1 MGSKVMLAT
10 EPMEQIAAL
19 KHSTLSLQYGA
30 EESGLTCHAKE
41 ELRELFNAVCL
52 SERHLEDLK
61 IAEPN
66 IQKKL
71 QVYLSIMVDLE
82 KIQMCTGEVEEEDLM
97 EDIRALLSDVT
108 FGLSIMNAHMVI
120 SSQNNLNL
128 MLRDYIIDIAT
139 KRRDANV
146 LSDVFNA
153 ASSFEMDNAWTRL
166 QKELES
172 VGMSQEQSESE
183 QDFILMTLRKAALE
197 SKLLGDVVK
206 PCEEEIPEA
215 PSPTTFTNSSNA
227 DGSVSSLYSRS
238 STESF
243 TESVERVSLKNY
255 HSPIPVETRVKAK
268 RRLTLQTFG
277 LSGFSEP
284 SESILALGDF
294 NPKPKTAIAPPISEI
309 SGSLHKSDEIRPAV
323 KSRLNRSS
331 SERKSRGRSASEG
344 NGFMDPS
351 TPVPLV
357 VTEVT
362 ATMKG
367 KKPKPGLMSRMK
379 FKMLNNKEEFCAL
392 IQSGDIEQVRSVL
405 DKGASANPENAQ
417 GQTGLIIAVANNH
430 KEVAKLL
437 LDRGARI
444 DSVAE
449 DGDTALSTATF
460 LGYEDIT
467 KMLLRRG
474 ANPNA
479 ASFYGKTALSQAA
492 TADNLTLTHLL
503 LDYGADPN
511 SCTSTGEIPLAYA
524 AAHGHFD
531 IAQLLLSRGSLADEI
546 GLGGHTPLF
555 RAVENGS
562 LRMVELLLE
571 KGADPHKRS
580 RNNTPLKFAI
590 RECKQEILTLF
601 IRYGFYNTGYR
612 KNMTRRASRSGLVL
626 SLANVSAEIMP
637 PIV

>member
-1 MGSKVMLAT
+1 MGSKVMLAS
-10 EPMEQIAAL
+10 EPMDQIAAL
-19 KHSTLSLQYGA
+19 KQSTLSLQYTA
-30 EESGLTCHAKE
+30 EESDLTYHAKE

-52 SERHLEDLK
+52 SERHLEELK

-82 KIQMCTGEVEEEDLM
+82 KIQMCTGVVEEEDLI

-108 FGLSIMNAHMVI
+108 FGLSIMNAHMIV

-139 KRRDANV
+139 KRRDANA

-153 ASSFEMDNAWTRL
+153 ASSFEMNMAWT
-166 QKELES
+166 QCEE
-172 VGMSQEQSESE
+172 E

-227 DGSVSSLYSRS
+227 DGSDSSIYSRS

-294 NPKPKTAIAPPISEI
+294 NPKPKTAIAPPTSES
-309 SGSLHKSDEIRPAV
+309 SGSLHTSDGTRAVV

-379 FKMLNNKEEFCAL
+379 FKMLNNKEEFCVL

-405 DKGASANPENAQ
+405 DRGASANPENAQ

-449 DGDTALSTATF
+449 DGDTALSMATY

-612 KNMTRRASRSGLVL
+612 KNMTRRASRSGLIL

>member
-1 MGSKVMLAT
+1 
-10 EPMEQIAAL
+10 
-19 KHSTLSLQYGA
+19 
-30 EESGLTCHAKE
+30 
-41 ELRELFNAVCL
+41 
-52 SERHLEDLK
+52 
-61 IAEPN
+61 
-66 IQKKL
+66 
-71 QVYLSIMVDLE
+71 
-82 KIQMCTGEVEEEDLM
+82 
-97 EDIRALLSDVT
+97 
-108 FGLSIMNAHMVI
+108 
-120 SSQNNLNL
+120 
-128 MLRDYIIDIAT
+128 MLRDYIIEIAT
-139 KRRDANV
+139 KRRDGNV

-153 ASSFEMDNAWTRL
+153 ASSFEMNKAWIKL
-166 QKELES
+166 QEELE
-172 VGMSQEQSESE
+172 VFGMSQEQSEEE

-197 SKLLGDVVK
+197 TKLLGDVVK

-227 DGSVSSLYSRS
+227 DGSASSIYSRS

-255 HSPIPVETRVKAK
+255 HSPIPVETGVKTK

-294 NPKPKTAIAPPISEI
+294 NPKPRTIAPVIEM
-309 SGSLHKSDEIRPAV
+309 SGSLHTSDGTRPA
-323 KSRLNRSS
+323 KSKLSNSS
-331 SERKSRGRSASEG
+331 QEFSDRKSRGRSASEG

-362 ATMKG
+362 ATTKG

-379 FKMLNNKEEFCAL
+379 FKMLNNKEEFCTL
-392 IQSGDIEQVRSVL
+392 IQSGDIDQVRSVL

-437 LDRGARI
+437 LERGARI
-444 DSVAE
+444 DAVAE
-449 DGDTALSTATF
+449 DGDTALSMATS
-460 LGYEDIT
+460 LGHENIT
-467 KMLLRRG
+467 KMLLRQG

-492 TADNLTLTHLL
+492 TTDNLTLTHLL

-524 AAHGHFD
+524 AAHGHFE
-531 IAQLLLSRGSLADEI
+531 IAQLLLSRGSLADEV

-571 KGADPHKRS
+571 KGADPQKRS

-590 RECKQEILTLF
+590 RECKQEILSLF

-612 KNMTRRASRSGLVL
+612 KNMTRRASRSGMVF